1 MINKWQLYEL
11 KLVCY
16 TFRWEKWGTLQ
27 IALFL
32 LYYNQNL
39 IVNRF
44 PLNNTGEQL
53 DQRVME
59 NNNSEPNTNN
69 IDNI

>member
-1 MINKWQLYEL
+1 MREMRHTANFPIFIILPGNL
-11 KLVCY
+11 
-16 TFRWEKWGTLQ
+16 
-27 IALFL
+27 
-32 LYYNQNL
+32 NL
-39 IVNRF
+39 IVNSF